1 MGRGW
6 TRERYLRY
14 KDSGYFSPIDQTSR
28 QSYGSFSSRPWHF
41 YGLQDYSSS
50 SCIIPQ
56 PLHSPPLTYHR
67 LVTKVLADHD
77 PTSTSCF
84 TVTRTS
90 LPDDCP
96 HCAQPQI
103 RELKT
108 HTIPCGCPPALPT
121 TVVSVPCPTKC
132 SPTGLI
138 SWTSTSASC
147 ETTESELPKQSQP
160 GTLTVDV
167 SQVTIASKVKCVK
180 ITKTDGPSCTVTPT
194 PPCPTQSLCT
204 SVSTIKVTNYCG
216 CDGIKETTICRTNC
230 KLFYPLLV
238 VPSS

>member
-1 MGRGW
+1 MALLWFAR
-6 TRERYLRY
+6 L
-14 KDSGYFSPIDQTSR
+14 FLFIM
-28 QSYGSFSSRPWHF
+28 
-41 YGLQDYSSS
+41 
-50 SCIIPQ
+50 
-56 PLHSPPLTYHR
+56 

-167 SQVTIASKVKCVK
+167 SQVTIASKVKCVT

-230 KLFYPLLV
+230 DISACPTTY
-238 VPSS
+238 SSLYLPCPISFPNPTTTAGGAY